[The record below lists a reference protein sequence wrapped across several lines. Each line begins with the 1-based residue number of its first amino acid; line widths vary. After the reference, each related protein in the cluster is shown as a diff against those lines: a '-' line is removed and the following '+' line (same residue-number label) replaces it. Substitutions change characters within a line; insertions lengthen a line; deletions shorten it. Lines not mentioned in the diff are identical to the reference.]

1 MHSNLLHSQPS
12 QSCWQGLRDAA
23 APAHRYAL
31 ADDIAEGDPKFLHR
45 VDQLALEVHAALP
58 FARAPAHAAALGRL
72 AALASAAGLEL
83 AWAELTPCAPEHE
96 ALGCHQ
102 ARALLLSEQC

>member
-1 MHSNLLHSQPS
+1 M
-12 QSCWQGLRDAA
+12 
-23 APAHRYAL
+23 
-31 ADDIAEGDPKFLHR
+31 
-45 VDQLALEVHAALP
+45 DQLALEVHAALP
-58 FARAPAHAAALGRL
+58 FARAPSYAVALGRL

-102 ARALLLSEQC
+102 ARALLLAQQCQGFMASSRVRFCVYCDIDAVRAGA